1 MICLCK
7 KCDFRLKESSYCW
20 NYIRNPSELAKRVV
34 ANSRNMQVIF
44 FARNVDNTYYTYYKN
59 QTQNTSKKGNLLE
72 PLKTKQKTDWLG
84 PKRLSK
90 LHIKHG
96 HPKQIKHSCP
106 KKQKYY
112 LLFSDWLCPKL
123 LQHVWEWLGGSSEGT
138 PKDKNKVRLKIYV

>member
-44 FARNVDNTYYTYYKN
+44 FARNIDTYCPYYKN
-59 QTQNTSKKGNLLE
+59 QTQNTSKKANLLE

-84 PKRLSK
+84 PKSLSK
-90 LHIKHG
+90 RHIKHG
-96 HPKQIKHSCP
+96 HPKQIKHGRP
-106 KKQKYY
+106 KIKN
-112 LLFSDWLCPKL
+112 LLTFFRLTLPKTSTTCLRMTGWLKWRHP
-123 LQHVWEWLGGSSEGT
+123 Q
-138 PKDKNKVRLKIYV
+138 R